1 MPELLT
7 TSDNPYSIGIYN
19 IDSSRKY
26 QKYQVDIVQYII
38 LWVLL
43 NSICYMWHVI
53 SVLVDIF
60 RHLKIPYYIP
70 NTYQYWLIIKPKVL
84 NLVTPISVFP
94 ILPIFHQCNVS
105 SSNIVI
111 ILQYNVNIS
120 NIMSD
125 IANF

>member
-43 NSICYMWHVI
+43 NSICYM
-53 SVLVDIF
+53 
-60 RHLKIPYYIP
+60 
-70 NTYQYWLIIKPKVL
+70 
-84 NLVTPISVFP
+84 
-94 ILPIFHQCNVS
+94 
-105 SSNIVI
+105 
-111 ILQYNVNIS
+111 
-120 NIMSD
+120 
-125 IANF
+125 